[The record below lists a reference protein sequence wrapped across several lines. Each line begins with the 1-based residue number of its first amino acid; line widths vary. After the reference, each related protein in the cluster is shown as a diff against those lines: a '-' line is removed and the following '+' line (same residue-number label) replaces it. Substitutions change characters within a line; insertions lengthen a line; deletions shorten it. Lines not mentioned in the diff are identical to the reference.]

1 MKKAL
6 ILFILLLTV
15 FYSYSQDSSRS
26 KSQAQQ
32 SSYSG
37 LLRSY
42 GINKTA
48 VEEQIENNPQIVQ
61 EAEQALGTG
70 NTSELQ
76 SLANSVAP
84 GLGSGILTPPS
95 LTTQPK
101 ATTSTAPVTVNVT
114 NGPTGLNPDS
124 TALYH
129 SPIDTSVYDTTGLK
143 LRSTV
148 YGQDFL
154 RNRYIGVFN
163 RTVDGEAPDNYI
175 MGVGDKVNVV
185 IWGYSN
191 YNEVFTIDPTG
202 SINPNETG
210 RIYLKGLTF
219 RDAKNVMRSRFG
231 QYFDLKTSQIDFS
244 VVYSRVITVNV
255 VGEVNNPGSYSI
267 PALNTA
273 FNALIAANG
282 TNQIGSVRK
291 IYVKRDGKTVF
302 TLDLYKFL
310 QDPDAQSNF
319 YLQDNDYIVVPPAD
333 KIVKITGYVKR
344 PYKYELLE
352 DENLSDLISY
362 AGGFSM
368 GALTKTVHLERYQ
381 NNEMV
386 LSDIPYD
393 SLKKLDKNFALEDGD
408 NLNVDSI
415 QTQILKYVKVTGDVK
430 NQGQFQFTQGMRVS
444 DLLAKAQ
451 GVRINSSLENAYV
464 IRTNPDYSTQYLPV
478 NLANVLKDVK
488 STDNFAVQNLDELH
502 VFSNQTFASNT
513 SVTVYGAVRTPG
525 SIPFGTGLTL
535 KDALYYAGGLTLDA
549 ANDRIE
555 ISRIIT
561 NSSKGG
567 NIGTPVPVTIQT
579 VQVGTDL
586 SIDKT
591 AEGFQ
596 LQPYDQ
602 IFVRQSSNFILQ
614 EDVNIDGEIKFPGK
628 YTMTSK
634 AERIAD
640 LLKQAGGP
648 TQYAF
653 LSDATLYR
661 PSDNTGFVVF
671 NMQQAIDDP
680 KSKYNFLLKD
690 GDVISIPTANEIVS
704 ITGAVGHPFLDSLKV
719 INAPFEEGHRAKY
732 YVKNFAGGFGDNAI
746 RKQTYTIEAGGKV
759 AKTWHFLF
767 INRYP
772 VVHEGTSI
780 YVESEPISTTQAK
793 SLPIDW
799 TAVIEDITIKLT
811 AVASLYFLLER
822 VFNN

>member
-6 ILFILLLTV
+6 VIFILLFTV
-15 FYSYSQDSSRS
+15 FYSFAQDSIRARNQ
-26 KSQAQQ
+26 SQL

-42 GINKTA
+42 GINKTLI
-48 VEEQIENNPQIVQ
+48 EQQIASNPQLAQ
-61 EAEQALGTG
+61 QAEQALSSG
-70 NTSELQ
+70 NSAQLQ
-76 SLANSVAP
+76 QLANSAAP
-84 GLGSGILTPPS
+84 GLAAAGILTPPS
-95 LTTQPK
+95 LTTLPK
-101 ATTSTAPVTVNVT
+101 TAATAPITVNVN
-114 NGPTGLNPDS
+114 NGAPSLNPDS
-124 TALYH
+124 TALFK

-143 LRSTV
+143 IRSTV

-191 YNEVFTIDPTG
+191 YNQVFTIDPTG

-219 RDAKNVMRSRFG
+219 RDAKNVMRSRYG

-291 IYVKRDGKTVF
+291 IYVKRDGKTIF

-310 QDPDAQSNF
+310 QDPNAQSNF

-333 KIVKITGYVKR
+333 KIVKITGYIKR

-352 DENLSDLISY
+352 TENLNDLIGY
-362 AGGFSM
+362 AGGFSI
-368 GALTKTVHLERYQ
+368 GALTRVLHLQRYQ

-386 LSDIPYD
+386 LSDILYD
-393 SLKKLDKNFALEDGD
+393 SLKKLNKNFPLQDGD
-408 NLNVDSI
+408 IINVDSI
-415 QTQILKYVKVTGDVK
+415 QTQILKYVKVSGDVK
-430 NQGQFQFTQGMRVS
+430 NPGQFQFAEGMRVA
-444 DLLAKAQ
+444 DLLAKGQ
-451 GVRINSSLENAYV
+451 GVRINSELENAYI
-464 IRTNPDYSTQYLPV
+464 IRTNADYSTQYLPV
-478 NLANVLKDVK
+478 NLVNVLKDAK
-488 STDNFAVQNLDELH
+488 SQDNFVVQNLDELH
-502 VFSNQTFASNT
+502 VFSNQTFTSNT
-513 SVTVYGAVRTPG
+513 VVTVYGAVRSPG

-535 KDALYYAGGLTLDA
+535 KDALYYAGGLTLQA

-555 ISRIIT
+555 ISRIVT

-567 NIGTPVPVTIQT
+567 NVGTPVPVTIQT

-602 IFVRQSSNFILQ
+602 IFVRQSSNFIPQ
-614 EDVNIDGEIKFPGK
+614 EDANISGEIKFPGK
-628 YTMTSK
+628 YTLTDK
-634 AERIAD
+634 AERVAD

-648 TQYAF
+648 TAF
-653 LSDATLYR
+653 AFMSDATLYR
-661 PSDNTGFVVF
+661 PSDNTGYVVF
-671 NMQQAIDDP
+671 NMQQAVDNP

-704 ITGAVGHPFLDSLKV
+704 ITGSVGHPFLDSLHV
-719 INAPFEEGHRAKY
+719 INAPFQSGHRARY
-732 YVKNFAGGFGDNAI
+732 YVKNFAGGFGENAI
-746 RKQTYTIEAGGKV
+746 RKHTFTIEAGGKV

-772 VVHEGTSI
+772 VVYEGTSI
-780 YVESEPISTTQAK
+780 YVGSETIPVTTAK
-793 SLPIDW
+793 SIPIDW